1 MKRFVIYA
9 VLLLL
14 VISPLISAC
23 SGKDVEEKKRAI
35 DKMTDHAAELAV
47 EKIRTPT
54 KQAEAARKLEDERV
68 KKLDEALEEE

>member
-9 VLLLL
+9 VFLLF

-23 SGKDVEEKKRAI
+23 SGKDVEEKKGAI

-47 EKIRTPT
+47 EKIRTPI
-54 KQAEAARKLEDERV
+54 KQAEAARKREEERM
-68 KKLDEALEEE
+68 KNLDEALEEK

>member
-9 VLLLL
+9 VFLLL

-23 SGKDVEEKKRAI
+23 SGRDVEEKNGPI
-35 DKMTDHAAELAV
+35 DKMTDHAAELAI
-47 EKIRTPT
+47 EKIRTPI
-54 KQAEAARKLEDERV
+54 KQAEVARKLEDERV

>member
-9 VLLLL
+9 VFLLF

-23 SGKDVEEKKRAI
+23 SRKDVEEKKGTI

-47 EKIRTPT
+47 EKIRTPI
-54 KQAEAARKLEDERV
+54 KQAEAARKREEERM
-68 KKLDEALEEE
+68 KKLGEALEEK